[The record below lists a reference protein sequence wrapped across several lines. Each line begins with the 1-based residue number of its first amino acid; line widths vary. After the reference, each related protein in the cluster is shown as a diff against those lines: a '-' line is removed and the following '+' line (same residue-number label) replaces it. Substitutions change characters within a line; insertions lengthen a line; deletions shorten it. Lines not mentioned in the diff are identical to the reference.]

1 MEKFTLLVSP
11 HGDKDARDQFELRTH
26 KRVMGHPEP
35 DGQDGGRADE
45 ARAAGRRRRADQAEL
60 TKRYAAAERHPL
72 KLQQLRYLA
81 AVVQNG
87 LNVTTAAQALHTSQP
102 GVSKQIRLLEEEL
115 GLTLFVRDGRALKR
129 LTPAGE
135 EVAARALRMLREA
148 QALKSLAK
156 DLKQSDRGSL
166 SIGTTHTQAR
176 YVLPRVI
183 RDFPPEVPDVQLHL
197 HQGTSD
203 QIAEMATL
211 DRIDFAINT
220 GSQEKFP
227 DFVLLPV
234 YSWHRQII
242 VPKDHPLAQIAKPT
256 LQQLAEY
263 PLVTYVFSF
272 TGPSSLHQQFA
283 RAGPRA
289 ERVADRARRGRHQDL
304 RAPGLASASWPAWP
318 SSPKTRK
325 ISPVVEAGHLFPQ
338 HVTWIGFR
346 AGRAVARLHLRLHP
360 VARAAPDARA
370 HRAHPLGA
378 DAGRAR
384 EAHRR
389 HRAAALRLTS
399 RRSRNRRG
407 VRASNHPTI
416 PSRTR
421 FPCRSSSVC

>member
-1 MEKFTLLVSP
+1 
-11 HGDKDARDQFELRTH
+11 
-26 KRVMGHPEP
+26 
-35 DGQDGGRADE
+35 
-45 ARAAGRRRRADQAEL
+45 
-60 TKRYAAAERHPL
+60 L

-183 RDFPPEVPDVQLHL
+183 RDFRQKYPDVQLHL

-220 GSQEKFP
+220 GSQDKFP
-227 DFVLLPV
+227 DFVLLPI

-242 VPKDHPLAQIAKPT
+242 VPKEHPLAQVAKPT

-283 RAGPRA
+283 RAGLEPNVSLTARDA
-289 ERVADRARRGRHQDL
+289 DVIKTYVRLGLGVGVVASMAIEPEDEKDL
-304 RAPGLASASWPAWP
+304 A
-318 SSPKTRK
+318 
-325 ISPVVEAGHLFPQ
+325 VVEAGHLFPS

-346 AGRAVARLHLRLHP
+346 AGALLRGFTYDFIQLLAPHLTRERIERILS
-360 VARAAPDARA
+360 APTPA
-370 HRAHPLGA
+370 
-378 DAGRAR
+378 AR
-384 EAHRR
+384 EKLINAIELPRYD
-389 HRAAALRLTS
+389 
-399 RRSRNRRG
+399 
-407 VRASNHPTI
+407 
-416 PSRTR
+416 
-421 FPCRSSSVC
+421 

>member
-1 MEKFTLLVSP
+1 M
-11 HGDKDARDQFELRTH
+11 
-26 KRVMGHPEP
+26 
-35 DGQDGGRADE
+35 
-45 ARAAGRRRRADQAEL
+45 
-60 TKRYAAAERHPL
+60 
-72 KLQQLRYLA
+72 
-81 AVVQNG
+81 VQNG

-183 RDFPPEVPDVQLHL
+183 RDFRQKYPDVQLHL

-220 GSQEKFP
+220 GSQDKFP
-227 DFVLLPV
+227 DFVLLPI

-272 TGPSSLHQQFA
+272 TGPSSLQQQFA
-283 RAGPRA
+283 RAGLEPNVSLTARDA
-289 ERVADRARRGRHQDL
+289 DVIKTYVRLGLGVGVVASMAIEPEDEKDL
-304 RAPGLASASWPAWP
+304 A
-318 SSPKTRK
+318 
-325 ISPVVEAGHLFPQ
+325 VVEAGHLFPS
-338 HVTWIGFR
+338 HITWIGFR
-346 AGRAVARLHLRLHP
+346 VGRAAARLHLRLHP
-360 VARAAPDARA
+360 AARAASDARA
-370 HRAHPLGA
+370 HRAHSLGA
-378 DAGRAR
+378 HARGAR
-384 EAHRR
+384 EAH
-389 HRAAALRLTS
+389 L
-399 RRSRNRRG
+399 
-407 VRASNHPTI
+407 RASN
-416 PSRTR
+416 
-421 FPCRSSSVC
+421 CRATTEMGTLPIS